1 MQGSCSKF
9 LSGER
14 GEGVGAKEERVDKIS
29 EGMLGNLY
37 LISLNLYLISLK
49 CRRIS
54 NYWTRLSHI

>member
-37 LISLNLYLISLK
+37 LISLK

-54 NYWTRLSHI
+54 NYWTRLSQI